1 MTRAN
6 EERGIGDAYCCVG
19 EAALPRRRFV
29 ESALCIGE
37 SVGELACLQDM
48 GADVF
53 DETDFRQQGD
63 ARSLVRTEQSD
74 FLSQFPT
81 GNLNRDNEV
90 AVIRDHH
97 CCIISA
103 GPVPA

>member
-1 MTRAN
+1 LRQ
-6 EERGIGDAYCCVG
+6 RKP
-19 EAALPRRRFV
+19 LPRRWCV
-29 ESALCIGE
+29 ESALCVCE
-37 SVGELACLQDM
+37 SGGELACLQDM
-48 GADVF
+48 GADVLN
-53 DETDFRQQGD
+53 ETDFRQQGD

>member
-1 MTRAN
+1 
-6 EERGIGDAYCCVG
+6 
-19 EAALPRRRFV
+19 
-29 ESALCIGE
+29 
-37 SVGELACLQDM
+37 
-48 GADVF
+48 
-53 DETDFRQQGD
+53 
-63 ARSLVRTEQSD
+63 VRTEQSD